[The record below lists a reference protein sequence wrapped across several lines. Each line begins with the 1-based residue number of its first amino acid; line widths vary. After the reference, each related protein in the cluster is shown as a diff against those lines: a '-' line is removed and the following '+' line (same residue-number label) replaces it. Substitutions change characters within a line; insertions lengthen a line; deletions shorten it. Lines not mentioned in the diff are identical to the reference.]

1 MIAHRLSTIHNADK
15 IIVIER
21 GRIAEQGTHS
31 ELMAKNGIYAKLIE
45 MQSLRLKADSHDR
58 KGENA
63 GRGVVFPND
72 EELVRDRAR
81 ARHLTHRLNV
91 ALKDKDATYLAT
103 LRELC
108 PRVEAMIRAPFHCD
122 YGYNISIGK
131 GSYVNFN
138 CVFLDLGPIRLG
150 QRCLIGPGVQ
160 LLTAVHPMNAAERAT
175 GKERERASKSAT
187 TAGWAA
193 A

>member
-1 MIAHRLSTIHNADK
+1 MTEK
-15 IIVIER
+15 E
-21 GRIAEQGTHS
+21 
-31 ELMAKNGIYAKLIE
+31 K
-45 MQSLRLKADSHDR
+45 MQA
-58 KGENA
+58 GEW
-63 GRGVVFPND
+63 FSPND

-131 GSYVNFN
+131 GSVSYTH
-138 CVFLDLGPIRLG
+138 
-150 QRCLIGPGVQ
+150 
-160 LLTAVHPMNAAERAT
+160 LTLP
-175 GKERERASKSAT
+175 T
-187 TAGWAA
+187 T
-193 A
+193 

>member
-1 MIAHRLSTIHNADK
+1 MTEKEKMLA
-15 IIVIER
+15 
-21 GRIAEQGTHS
+21 
-31 ELMAKNGIYAKLIE
+31 
-45 MQSLRLKADSHDR
+45 
-58 KGENA
+58 GEW
-63 GRGVVFPND
+63 FHPND
-72 EELVRDRAR
+72 AELEQDRTR

-91 ALKDKDATYLAT
+91 TLKDKDATYLAT

-108 PRVEAMIRAPFHCD
+108 PGVEAMIRAPFYCD

-160 LLTAVHPMNAAERAT
+160 LLTAVHPMDATERAT
-175 GKERERASKSAT
+175 GKEKG
-187 TAGWAA
+187 AGIAVSYTHLTLPTILLV
-193 A
+193 

>member
-1 MIAHRLSTIHNADK
+1 MTEK
-15 IIVIER
+15 E
-21 GRIAEQGTHS
+21 
-31 ELMAKNGIYAKLIE
+31 K
-45 MQSLRLKADSHDR
+45 MQA
-58 KGENA
+58 GEW
-63 GRGVVFPND
+63 FSPND

-150 QRCLIGPGVQ
+150 QRCLIGPGNRRINP
-160 LLTAVHPMNAAERAT
+160 LLPKIFRGNRATASSTTRCPSIKNCFRGFIYSYFFVTLHVGKIRRRLPARNRRHTANSGAAEYDKDR
-175 GKERERASKSAT
+175 
-187 TAGWAA
+187 
-193 A
+193 